1 MGDRFT
7 CAVVTF
13 NDGTKCHYTEV
24 RRGGLSMSSR
34 GARIALTMLDGS
46 IRYLEESNSVMMVD
60 DYWLSEHH
68 DLISPDPESVR
79 GPTPGPWWVEATGA
93 VVAGDLGHYRVIADT
108 HVSNVPESQCSANAE
123 LMAQA
128 QQMKVLLNAF
138 VECSHHN
145 KSMRTCVP
153 SELLRQSEQVIETL
167 R

>member
-1 MGDRFT
+1 MDGQFT

-13 NDGTKCHYTEV
+13 NDGTKCHYTGV

-34 GARIALTMLDGS
+34 GARIALTLLDGS

-60 DYWLSEHH
+60 DEWLEEHH
-68 DLISPDPESVR
+68 DLISPDPESTR
-79 GPTPGPWWVEATGA
+79 GPTPGPWWIDVTGA
-93 VVAGDLGHYRVIADT
+93 VVAGDPEHYRVIADT
-108 HVSNVPESQCSANAE
+108 HVSNVPEPQRAANAA

-128 QQMKVLLNAF
+128 QQMRELLNAF

-145 KSMRTCVP
+145 HSVRTCVP
-153 SELLRQSEQVIETL
+153 EKLLQQSEQVIEAL